1 MVMKYIEYKKKLIE
15 QNINCLEKEITNEKE
30 TLQKINSLLLNDK
43 LELIYEK
50 FLLKLKEIKKTD
62 ESIDKIYI
70 NKEKQLQYYLKSIK
84 CIISSK

>member
-1 MVMKYIEYKKKLIE
+1 MKYIEYKKKLIE